1 MRAKSFWSSLTMY
14 PRSPSPQREQ
24 EQPAEEAAPPM
35 TKEEQKR
42 NDKFQDNIKKVSNS
56 LAQLHAARRAVAVA
70 FAACAARRRAL
81 GSLALAICSKAERLS
96 QSEGAAESVQK
107 TLEES
112 ERRRTKSSS
121 VGLAPAAAA
130 TLREIWRAGG
140 RGSYF
145 ASNRRVAGSVE
156 LIVSSWKKPSDLLRY
171 LRVNTASSD
180 WEEPNA
186 ALRSSRCAR
195 SRGER
200 SLPAGSAPEV
210 ERGEGPDPLRY
221 MGPVASDRWTSRCL
235 SLDTF

>member
-1 MRAKSFWSSLTMY
+1 MADTLGFFCSF
-14 PRSPSPQREQ
+14 Q
-24 EQPAEEAAPPM
+24 
-35 TKEEQKR
+35 
-42 NDKFQDNIKKVSNS
+42 
-56 LAQLHAARRAVAVA
+56 
-70 FAACAARRRAL
+70 
-81 GSLALAICSKAERLS
+81 
-96 QSEGAAESVQK
+96 
-107 TLEES
+107 
-112 ERRRTKSSS
+112 
-121 VGLAPAAAA
+121 
-130 TLREIWRAGG
+130 
-140 RGSYF
+140 
-145 ASNRRVAGSVE
+145 AGSVE